1 MLVLSP
7 WDCQWEYRRVAHDPA
22 WRSVVDCG
30 MRRPHVRG
38 LPQRTPVFLCHHLD
52 STRWDDVAKRGMGL
66 VHKGLKYDVAVLMKV
81 VITPA

>member
-1 MLVLSP
+1 
-7 WDCQWEYRRVAHDPA
+7 
-22 WRSVVDCG
+22 
-30 MRRPHVRG
+30 MRRSHVG
-38 LPQRTPVFLCHHLD
+38 GPPQRTPVFLCHHLD